1 VGPSGPLPPQAA
13 EKRAVM
19 NYTIEHKGKK
29 ITLPA
34 FTNLP
39 VGVIRKAR
47 KMEAD
52 EQMWFMLETVLD
64 EKGMAVIDSMSL
76 SEFTEAMN
84 GWTQGAPLGE
94 SLQSSKS

>member
-1 VGPSGPLPPQAA
+1 MS
-13 EKRAVM
+13 
-19 NYTIEHKGKK
+19 YTIEHNNKK
-29 ITLPA
+29 VVLPT

-52 EQMWFMLETVLD
+52 EQMWFMLESVLD
-64 EKGMAVIDSMSL
+64 DKGMAVIDTMSL